1 LLLQRYL
8 RYFWRETKQF
18 KNRSHGSYLYM
29 VFTDRREAGKKLAGR
44 LQHYANQ
51 EDVLVLALPRGGVPV
66 AFEVAQKLQVPL
78 DIFIVRKLGLPGQE
92 ELAIGAIASGGTLVL
107 NESLVNQLRLSR
119 ATIDSITEREEE
131 ELARREELY
140 RRGRRAHSLAGKKI
154 ILVDDGLA
162 TGASMKAAALAIKD
176 YSPAKVI
183 VAVPVAAAETCV
195 EFQKLVDEVI
205 CFTTPDPF
213 WAVGNWY
220 ANFTQTTDKE
230 VENLLNE
237 AAKLEEK
244 EANKRDK
251 Q

>member
-1 LLLQRYL
+1 
-8 RYFWRETKQF
+8 
-18 KNRSHGSYLYM
+18 M
-29 VFTDRREAGKKLAGR
+29 VFTDRHDAGKKLAGK

-51 EDVLVLALPRGGVPV
+51 KDVLVLALPRGGVPV
-66 AFEVAQKLQVPL
+66 AFEVAQKLHLPL

-107 NESLVNQLRLSR
+107 NEELVRQLRLSR
-119 ATIDSITEREEE
+119 ATIDSITVREEE

-140 RRGRRAHSLAGKKI
+140 RRGRSPHKLNGKRI

-176 YSPAKVI
+176 YSPAKII
-183 VAVPVAAAETCV
+183 VAVPVAAAETCS
-195 EFQKLVDEVI
+195 EFQSLVDEVV

-220 ANFTQTTDKE
+220 ANFNQTSDNE
-230 VENLLNE
+230 VETLLDK
-237 AAKLEEK
+237 AA
-244 EANKRDK
+244 RDEIS
-251 Q
+251 